1 MDPHFSSARN
11 FQLQRQTQP
20 DLSCLIVMQKWEYR
34 IFASHLDPAELVV
47 IMNKSGNDG
56 WELVTVV
63 AVTDYHPLTLI
74 QPEIEVPP
82 EEAEEMVQLE
92 AFRYIFKRPA
102 A

>member
-1 MDPHFSSARN
+1 
-11 FQLQRQTQP
+11 
-20 DLSCLIVMQKWEYR
+20 MQKWEYR

-47 IMNKSGNDG
+47 ITNKSGNDG

-74 QPEIEVPP
+74 QPAIEVPP
-82 EEAEEMVQLE
+82 EEAEEVVKLE

-102 A
+102 ESA

>member
-11 FQLQRQTQP
+11 FQLQRQTPP

-47 IMNKSGNDG
+47 IMNKSGNEG